1 MLYQQLLEELN
12 SLADENYRN
21 FHRKLL
27 KNDSL
32 NLIGARIPDLRK
44 IAKRL
49 KGHEAEVM
57 TFPDDYYEVT
67 FIKLTVISYLKYD
80 EFIKYID
87 KCVRLINNWAT
98 CDCFAPKCVVGNED
112 TFLPYIFKYAAIDA
126 EFYQRFALTSL
137 LHFYIK
143 EKYLETIFRL
153 VEEAKTDY
161 YYVYMGAAWLIAEV
175 LVKFYDIGVEFL
187 KKGTLDKKTHNK
199 SIQKATESYRL
210 SVEQKYKLKGMKK

>member
-27 KNDSL
+27 KNDSV
-32 NLIGARIPDLRK
+32 NLIGVRIPALRK

-49 KGHEAEVM
+49 KGYEAEVM

-112 TFLPYIFKYAAIDA
+112 AFLRYIFKYAVIDA

-137 LHFYIK
+137 LHFYVK

-161 YYVYMGAAWLIAEV
+161 YYVHMGAAWLIAEV

-210 SVEQKYKLKGMKK
+210 SVEQKYKLKGMTK

>member
-32 NLIGARIPDLRK
+32 NLIGVRIPALRK
-44 IAKRL
+44 IEKRL
-49 KGHEAEVM
+49 KGYEAEVM

-112 TFLPYIFKYAAIDA
+112 AFLRYIFKYAVIDA

-161 YYVYMGAAWLIAEV
+161 YYVHMGAAWLIAEV

>member
-1 MLYQQLLEELN
+1 MLYQRLLEELN

-21 FHRKLL
+21 FNRKLL
-27 KNDSL
+27 KNDSV
-32 NLIGARIPDLRK
+32 NIIGVRIPDLRK
-44 IAKRL
+44 IAKKL
-49 KGHEAEVM
+49 KGYEAEVM

-112 TFLPYIFKYAAIDA
+112 AFLPYIFKYAAIDA

-137 LHFYIK
+137 LHFYVK

-161 YYVYMGAAWLIAEV
+161 YYVHMGAAWLIAEV